1 MKRSWIIATV
11 AAIGAAPLAAADR
24 TPVRDGDVTAISV
37 LPSPGRAVVVVDV
50 RGGVDVNDFTL
61 TTPARLVVDVVG
73 ASLRAPGVVYD
84 GRNRGG
90 IVNIRYAQFRSDVVR
105 IVLELDRMRDY
116 HLEYVDDAIRITFS
130 TDQTFMAWSSGQ
142 LPRNANA
149 LFVDET
155 EPEPTR
161 ASTPPPALVQQ
172 SQQQRLTVTFDS
184 AHISDVVATFSQFSN
199 RSIILGEQVNFIV
212 RGIEIRDQPWDVA
225 FREILEANG
234 LIGVEQQ
241 SGIILVQTPGQ
252 QAARDSL
259 EPKRT
264 IIHHVNFKPAGSIAR
279 VLQAMVQPRGGTVI
293 ADTATNRLIITDAR
307 HRIDEDTALVNQL
320 DIPTAQ
326 VSIQA
331 KLIFVD
337 RSDIEELGVQY
348 DLGNRNQFFNQ
359 LVQRPD
365 PSSATPV
372 DTDGD
377 GVPDAV
383 VATEFF
389 PEDVNIIDLGG
400 NSLSAIAN
408 ADAQVVNPALQLIFS
423 TAIGNFSLTS
433 FVSALQQVELADL
446 QAEPLIT
453 TADNTP
459 ASILVGERT
468 PIRVIDAGAQQ
479 AAQGQE
485 PVATIQ
491 FEETGIRLDVT
502 PHITNSGQV
511 LMQIHAENS
520 QVAAAPVDIGFTFQT
535 QEADNQILV
544 NDGETAVIGGLTVT
558 QVTVVKTGI
567 PFLVDLPIV
576 GRAFG
581 FTRRQEDRRDLLILV
596 TPHIIDSPVVQ

>member
-1 MKRSWIIATV
+1 MKRSWILATV
-11 AAIGAAPLAAADR
+11 AAFGAAPLAATDGVA
-24 TPVRDGDVTAISV
+24 PNRDGDVTAISI

-50 RGGVDVNDFTL
+50 SGGVDVNDFTL
-61 TTPARLVVDVVG
+61 TGPARLVVDVVG

-116 HLEYVDDAIRITFS
+116 HLEYVDDAIRVTFS

-142 LPRNANA
+142 LPRNAAA
-149 LFVDET
+149 LFVDER
-155 EPEPTR
+155 EPQPTP
-161 ASTPPPALVQQ
+161 APALLQQ

-199 RSIILGEQVNFIV
+199 RSIILGEQVDFIV
-212 RGIEIRDQPWDVA
+212 RGIEIRDQPWDIA

-264 IIHHVNFKPAGSIAR
+264 VVHHVNFKSAGSIAR

-331 KLIFVD
+331 KLVFVD

-365 PSSATPV
+365 PSTAEPI

-377 GVPDAV
+377 GVPDAI

-479 AAQGQE
+479 AQQGQE

-502 PHITNSGQV
+502 PHVTNSGQV
-511 LMQIHAENS
+511 LMQLHAENS